1 MIIKNVKIK
10 IEKLKKKNNPIIGI
24 IGGKGRMGNWFKNFF
39 ENQGLEVIISDLDTR
54 ISNREVAEKAD
65 IVIVSVPIKNTV
77 KVINEIIPYIKK
89 DALLTDLTSIKV
101 EPIKAMK
108 KAKSGVLG
116 MHPLFGPLAP
126 NLKNQNIVFC
136 PIKKNK
142 WINFLKKLFKENG
155 ARIIEISPEIHDA
168 QMALLQCLIHFSNI
182 NLAYFFYRK
191 KFKPLPSF
199 LTPTFRLQSLLMG
212 RILAQ
217 NPELYADIEIKNS
230 YFRKLSKEYLKELH
244 SFQKIIE
251 KKDYQEFQKR
261 FKKASSYL
269 SNFVKVAEEKTTDIL
284 KVIESQP
291 IKIGIPKKINIK
303 KAKIGFLGPKY
314 TFSWSAAR
322 KIANRTSSLI
332 PFPTIREVFEGVN
345 NLETDFG
352 VVPIQNAITGI
363 VSETMYQFI
372 DYPVFA
378 LGSFKIP
385 IHYCLL
391 SKEKSLKDIKIVKS
405 HAQALSQAK
414 IWLADNLPQV
424 SKVSTSSTLSAI
436 SEKSVPNKTG
446 FIVPLE
452 AAKNFKLNIL
462 AKNIEDKKEN
472 FTRFLIIAPELNK
485 TFLKKTNFHN
495 KNTLLLLSVYDRV
508 GILRDI
514 LNVFA
519 KRNIN
524 LVSLHSIP
532 SVFHP
537 WDYLF
542 FLEVE
547 KFYLFFNQKDILKEL
562 HQYCPFVRVLGAA

>member
-1 MIIKNVKIK
+1 
-10 IEKLKKKNNPIIGI
+10 
-24 IGGKGRMGNWFKNFF
+24 
-39 ENQGLEVIISDLDTR
+39 
-54 ISNREVAEKAD
+54 
-65 IVIVSVPIKNTV
+65 
-77 KVINEIIPYIKK
+77 
-89 DALLTDLTSIKV
+89 V
-101 EPIKAMK
+101 EPVKAMK

-126 NLKNQNIVFC
+126 SLKNQNIVFC

-142 WINFLKKLFKENG
+142 WINFLKKLFRENE
-155 ARIIEISPEIHDA
+155 AKIIEISPEMHDA
-168 QMALLQCLIHFSNI
+168 QMALLQSLIHFFNI
-182 NLAYFFYRK
+182 NLAYFFYHK

-199 LTPTFRLQSLLMG
+199 LTPTFRLQSLVIG

-217 NPELYADIEIKNS
+217 NPELYADIEIRNS
-230 YFRKLSKEYLKELH
+230 YFRKLSKDFLKELH

-251 KKDYQEFQKR
+251 RKDYQEFQKR

-291 IKIGIPKKINIK
+291 IKIGTPKKISIK
-303 KAKIGFLGPKY
+303 KARIGFLGPKY
-314 TFSWSAAR
+314 TFSWNAAKR
-322 KIANRTSSLI
+322 IANRTSSLI
-332 PFPTIREVFEGVN
+332 PFLTIREVFEGVN

-352 VVPIQNAITGI
+352 VVPIQNAIAGI

-391 SKEKSLKDIKIVKS
+391 SKEKSLKDIKVVKS
-405 HAQALSQAK
+405 HAQALSQSK
-414 IWLADNLPQV
+414 IWLANNLPGA
-424 SKVSTSSTLSAI
+424 SKISTLSTVSAI
-436 SEKSVPNKTG
+436 SEKSIPDKTG

-452 AAKNFKLNIL
+452 AARNFKLNIL
-462 AKNIEDKKEN
+462 AKNIEDRKEN
-472 FTRFLIIAPELNK
+472 FTRFLVITQELNR
-485 TFLKKTNFHN
+485 TFLKKMNFHN

-542 FLEVE
+542 FLEIE
-547 KFYLFFNQKDILKEL
+547 KFCFSLNQKGILKDL
-562 HQYCPFVRVLGAA
+562 NQYCPFVRILGAA

>member
-1 MIIKNVKIK
+1 MSKKD
-10 IEKLKKKNNPIIGI
+10 IEKLRKKNKPIIGI

-39 ENQGLEVIISDLDTR
+39 EKHGLEVIISDLDTK
-54 ISNREVAEKAD
+54 ISNRELAEKAD
-65 IVIVSVPIKNTV
+65 IVIVSVPIKDTV
-77 KVINEIIPYIKK
+77 KVINGIIPYVKK

-101 EPIKAMK
+101 EPVKAMK

-136 PIKKNK
+136 PVKKNK
-142 WINFLKKLFKENG
+142 WINFLKKLFRENE
-155 ARIIEISPEIHDA
+155 AKIIEISPEMHDA
-168 QMALLQCLIHFSNI
+168 QMALLQSLIHFSNI
-182 NLAYFFYRK
+182 NLAHFFYRK

-199 LTPTFRLQSLLMG
+199 LTPTFRLQSLVIG

-230 YFRKLSKEYLKELH
+230 YFRKLSKDFLKELH

-251 KKDYQEFQKR
+251 RKDYQEFQKR

-284 KVIESQP
+284 KVVESQP
-291 IKIGIPKKINIK
+291 IKIGTPKKINIK
-303 KAKIGFLGPKY
+303 KARIGFLGPKY
-314 TFSWSAAR
+314 TFSWNAAKR
-322 KIANRTSSLI
+322 IANRTSSLI
-332 PFPTIREVFEGVN
+332 PFLTIREVFEGVN

-352 VVPIQNAITGI
+352 VVPIQNAIAGI

-391 SKEKSLKDIKIVKS
+391 SKEKSLKDIKVVKS
-405 HAQALSQAK
+405 HAQALSQSK
-414 IWLADNLPQV
+414 IWLANNLPGA
-424 SKVSTSSTLSAI
+424 SKISTLSTVSAI
-436 SEKSVPNKTG
+436 SEKSIPDKTG

-452 AAKNFKLNIL
+452 AVKNFKLNIL
-462 AKNIEDKKEN
+462 AKNIEDRKEN
-472 FTRFLIIAPELNK
+472 FTRFLVITQELNR
-485 TFLKKTNFHN
+485 TFLKKMSFHN

-542 FLEVE
+542 FLEIE
-547 KFYLFFNQKDILKEL
+547 KFCFSLNQKGILKDL
-562 HQYCPFVRVLGAA
+562 NQYCPFVRILGAA